1 MDYGNTD
8 KIDFTIHKP
17 DREDYTDWHV
27 WFQDYCDY
35 LIQKYRNTYGTK
47 D

>member
-17 DREDYTDWHV
+17 DRKDYKDWHV
-27 WFQDYCDY
+27 WFQDFC
-35 LIQKYRNTYGTK
+35 
-47 D
+47 